1 MTNRREFL
9 QIGIA
14 TGAWPLASRAA
25 FAAGAPES
33 PIPLYK
39 VVYDGRF
46 GDSVAFATR
55 ARELGLRIH
64 EIEGDITA
72 LWYHELD
79 SRWRRGATNDQ
90 PVAIAG
96 LTGHG
101 PLFCLERLAWDQ
113 RMRVVFRA
121 EHAAAESGSMEHRLE
136 GPLGMLRAALG
147 LEAAEGR
154 WAPRM
159 ADLIADCPQG
169 RIEISKTRVVAPGAA
184 AAEAEALYTWVIA
197 PAGRA

>member
-9 QIGIA
+9 RIGIA

-25 FAAGAPES
+25 FAAAAPAS
-33 PIPLYK
+33 PVPLHK
-39 VVYDGRF
+39 VVYDARF
-46 GDSVAFATR
+46 GDSVAFAKR
-55 ARELGLRIH
+55 ARELGMPVH

-79 SRWRRGATNDQ
+79 SRWRHRAASDE
-90 PVAIAG
+90 PVAVAG
-96 LTGHG
+96 LTAHG
-101 PLFCLERLAWDQ
+101 ALFCLERLAWDQ

-121 EHAAAESGSMEHRLE
+121 EHAAAESGSIEHRLE
-136 GPLGMLRAALG
+136 GPLGMLQAALG
-147 LEAAEGR
+147 LEAAGRR

-159 ADLIADCPQG
+159 ADVIADCPQG
-169 RIEISKTRVVAPGAA
+169 RIEISKARVAA
-184 AAEAEALYTWVIA
+184 AGAEPGAEALYTWVIA